1 MKQIERFNVFLAV
14 VTGLVLLWMVVLRAF
29 APAAILPKLDL
40 MLICAVTLAALVLEY
55 YTGPRV
61 TKRNW
66 LAVLLLNAA
75 TFALLPL
82 AAGLLSGEGLLRFA
96 LAGCVA
102 ATVLAFLFTA
112 ICDRLAS
119 GSAGKVAPAAQ
130 RRGALP
136 GRAGLRRN
144 VPVRLNHQKQAPGFV
159 LCAQIPA
166 LCCIH
171 PGKSVSSSSTSRP

>member
-61 TKRNW
+61 TQRNW

-119 GSAGKVAPAAQ
+119 GSAGKVAP
-130 RRGALP
+130 LLS
-136 GRAGLRRN
+136 AG
-144 VPVRLNHQKQAPGFV
+144 V
-159 LCAQIPA
+159 LFLAVQGCAGMF
-166 LCCIH
+166 L
-171 PGKSVSSSSTSRP
+171 